1 MLVRAAVPEDAEAI
15 AAIHVRAWQEA
26 YAHVFPPERL
36 AALDEAARARQW
48 REGLE
53 SGWQTLVTEDLSGF
67 VGVGPSRDVEGEGE
81 LYAIYVD
88 PQQWGTGRGRTLME
102 RGLEELRAQGFEEA
116 TLWVLEDNP
125 RARRF
130 YEAAGWRLDGAAK
143 EDEFLG
149 TPVYEVRYRIAL
161 VRR

>member
-15 AAIHVRAWQEA
+15 AAVHVRAWQVA

-36 AALDEAARARQW
+36 AGLDEAARSRQW

-53 SGWQTLVTEDLSGF
+53 TDWSALVLDDGSGF
-67 VGVGPSRDVEGEGE
+67 ASVGPSRDVEGEGE

-88 PQQWGTGRGRTLME
+88 PEHWGTGRGRALME
-102 RGLEELRAQGFEEA
+102 AGLAALRADGFEEA
-116 TLWVLEDNP
+116 TLWVLDDNP

-130 YEAAGWRLDGAAK
+130 YEAAGWRLDGAEK
-143 EDEFLG
+143 PDEFLG
-149 TPVYEVRYRIAL
+149 TEIREVRYRISL
-161 VRR
+161 R